1 MCRCSLI
8 RQNDLSKWGRTFDDQ
23 PINSLKTIARYIE
36 AKKPKTLD
44 EAEHMLDLISVI
56 ADETIR
62 EIEAEP
68 PYGLSAGALAKFDER
83 IATLAE
89 AIAR

>member
-1 MCRCSLI
+1 MT
-8 RQNDLSKWGRTFDDQ
+8 K
-23 PINSLKTIARYIE
+23 PIGSLKTIVRYIE

-62 EIEAEP
+62 EIAAEP
-68 PYGLSAGALAKFDER
+68 P
-83 IATLAE
+83 
-89 AIAR
+89 

>member
-1 MCRCSLI
+1 MTYLNGGGPSI
-8 RQNDLSKWGRTFDDQ
+8 TKPVD
-23 PINSLKTIARYIE
+23 SLKTIARYIE
-36 AKKPKTLD
+36 AKKPKTLA

-68 PYGLSAGALAKFDER
+68 PYGLSAEPLAKFDER
-83 IATLAE
+83 IATFAE

>member
-1 MCRCSLI
+1 MT
-8 RQNDLSKWGRTFDDQ
+8 K
-23 PINSLKTIARYIE
+23 PIDSLKTIARYIE

-56 ADETIR
+56 AVR

-68 PYGLSAGALAKFDER
+68 PYGLQALAKFDER

>member
-1 MCRCSLI
+1 MT
-8 RQNDLSKWGRTFDDQ
+8 K
-23 PINSLKTIARYIE
+23 PIDSLKTIARYIE
-36 AKKPKTLD
+36 ANKPKTLD

>member
-1 MCRCSLI
+1 MT
-8 RQNDLSKWGRTFDDQ
+8 K
-23 PINSLKTIARYIE
+23 PIDSLKTIARYIE
-36 AKKPKTLD
+36 AKKPKTLA
-44 EAEHMLDLISVI
+44 EAEHIDLISVI

-68 PYGLSAGALAKFDER
+68 PCGLSAEPLAKFDER
-83 IATLAE
+83 IATFAE